1 MSPNPSSRADVS
13 PADIRLDQLV
23 WLVPPSVAAVVQGTT
38 ITITADAHTDWFRD
52 PRGAMPVANAP
63 LALLPELAL
72 PVVLTARV
80 RMVGDATF
88 DAGALYVLHDEQHWL
103 KFALERSPQGRLTL
117 VSVRTQGTSDDA
129 NHAAIDDNSWW
140 LRIAVDER
148 SVALHASAD
157 GMVWHLMRYG
167 TRLAPSPPRLGLS
180 AQSPTGPGMTAT
192 FSEVRVEQRR
202 LAELR
207 DGS

>member
-1 MSPNPSSRADVS
+1 VS
-13 PADIRLDQLV
+13 PAPLDQLV
-23 WLVPPSVAAVVQGTT
+23 WLVPPTVPAVVQGTT
-38 ITITADAHTDWFRD
+38 ITITADAQTDWFRD
-52 PRGAMPVANAP
+52 PRNALPVANAP

-72 PVVLTARV
+72 PLVFTARV
-80 RMVGDATF
+80 RMLGEATF

-129 NHAAIDDNSWW
+129 NHEPIDDNSWW
-140 LRIAVDER
+140 LRVAVDER

-167 TRLAPSPPRLGLS
+167 GRLAPSPARLGLS
-180 AQSPTGPGMTAT
+180 AQSPTGAGMTAT
-192 FSEVRVEQRR
+192 FSEVRVEHRR